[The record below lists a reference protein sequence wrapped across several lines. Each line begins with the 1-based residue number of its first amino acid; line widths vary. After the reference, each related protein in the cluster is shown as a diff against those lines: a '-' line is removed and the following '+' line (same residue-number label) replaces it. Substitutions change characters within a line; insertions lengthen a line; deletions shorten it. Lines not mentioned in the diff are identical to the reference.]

1 MPVVWSS
8 IDTFYF
14 LNVKISR
21 QNYIVNYLIDRIMMI
36 FTCKGLKRRKLL
48 RPTADDFYLEL
59 DQKMQRLMLLYVC
72 TVIHRYII
80 TSLHT

>member
-1 MPVVWSS
+1 
-8 IDTFYF
+8 
-14 LNVKISR
+14 
-21 QNYIVNYLIDRIMMI
+21 MMI
-36 FTCKGLKRRKLL
+36 LTRKGLKRRKLL

-72 TVIHRYII
+72 TVIHRCII